1 MKQEKY
7 IQENKRCLGVI
18 CGGDGT
24 VTWVISELHKN
35 KIPSNLIPFAIIPLG
50 TGNDFSQ
57 SLGWGAT
64 TEDLLSNEYRKLK
77 KFLIKT
83 VLAEPEDL
91 DVWEVTASA
100 FEYGK
105 I

>member
-1 MKQEKY
+1 MVIDVPVHYRSHISFKKKSYPVTVHFFNMKTNKDEGFDLLKKY
-7 IQENKRCLGVI
+7 LSLKIRCLGVI

-35 KIPSNLIPFAIIPLG
+35 QIPCHQVPFAIIPLG

-64 TEDLLSNEYRKLK
+64 T
-77 KFLIKT
+77 
-83 VLAEPEDL
+83 
-91 DVWEVTASA
+91 
-100 FEYGK
+100 
-105 I
+105 